1 MRPFASIIIVSIAVS
16 LAAELFGAC
25 AEPAVQH
32 QAIHQASADPK
43 PYTIGSDDSLDILV
57 WKQPDLSGTVRVAGD
72 GTITVPLLGNVKAAG
87 KTIDQLTETLT
98 ADLSTLMHNPKVT
111 VRVANPQSQVV
122 YMLGEINKPGMLSL
136 NSGEVLSQAIASA
149 GGFTPYANLRKVR
162 VVRREDGTPVEMV
175 VNFAKVQDGDDLSS
189 DIALER
195 GDTVIVP

>member
-1 MRPFASIIIVSIAVS
+1 VRGFASFLIVGIAMS
-16 LAAELFGAC
+16 LAAGLFSGC
-25 AEPAVQH
+25 ADPAVQR
-32 QAIHQASADPK
+32 QVIPQPASDPK

-72 GTITVPLLGNVKAAG
+72 GTITVPLLGNVPAAG
-87 KTIDQLTETLT
+87 KTTDQLAHALT
-98 ADLSTLMHNPKVT
+98 TDLSRLVHNPKVT

-122 YMLGEINKPGMLSL
+122 YVLGEINKPGMLAL

-162 VVRREDGTPVEMV
+162 VVRREEGNPVEMV
-175 VNFAKVQDGDDLSS
+175 VNFAKVQDGDDLTS